1 MWKLTHAMSMISKLP
16 SVLCLPTYCELVLP
30 TQWALVERTQ
40 TMQALQK
47 IKLMQA
53 IDLCVS
59 VTSQSLPLSHCGR
72 AK

>member
-1 MWKLTHAMSMISKLP
+1 MISKLP
-16 SVLCLPTYCELVLP
+16 SVLSLPTYCEPVLP
-30 TQWALVERTQ
+30 TQWAIVERTL

-59 VTSQSLPLSHCGR
+59 VTSQSLPLSPCVR